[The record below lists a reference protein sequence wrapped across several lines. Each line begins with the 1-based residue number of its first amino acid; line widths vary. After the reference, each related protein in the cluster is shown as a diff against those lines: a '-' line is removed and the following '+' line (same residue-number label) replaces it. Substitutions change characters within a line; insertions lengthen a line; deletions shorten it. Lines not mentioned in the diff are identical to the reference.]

1 MAAMYLSPAED
12 LNTVHMSLYE
22 VPLTVDVGIVDVE
35 AAVVPADAIDGEEV
49 FDLELPDAVNVNAI
63 GPSTATNLHRPSI
76 RDIEAHRLVVTN
88 TCPSPRRN
96 LNQSTV
102 TAGVRSTA

>member
-49 FDLELPDAVNVNAI
+49 FDLELP
-63 GPSTATNLHRPSI
+63 T
-76 RDIEAHRLVVTN
+76 
-88 TCPSPRRN
+88 
-96 LNQSTV
+96 
-102 TAGVRSTA
+102 RSTSTPSARRPPRTSTDHRFVTSRPTAWL